1 MPSLEYTLSK
11 GLISKKSGGSEIN
24 LQGVITNTRKKVTA
38 LGDAAALQSP
48 TKADSGR
55 EYLIPAQSQG
65 STITLPNFA
74 GRKTSGKIHLNGA
87 NAGIL
92 TVGDK
97 FSFNN
102 VFGRTFVLTAVADA
116 GGAANG
122 VLQADGSFGLEI
134 GAAPNAAQ
142 AIDHLNNTLTG
153 VGGNNVLTAMSDVTF
168 TQTDVGVS
176 LTIEANSV
184 GVSNNGTITMPTF
197 TNTPTVTGFNDGVD
211 TRDADA
217 SGVELRY
224 MMSGIAGNDID
235 IILPVANA
243 NTKGTFDAT
252 FVGGTVATNGHTPF
266 ASDDTKVTFAA
277 AAVAGDYMILRYDGT
292 SVWAVTGASAADAGI
307 TSA

>member
-74 GRKTSGKIHLNGA
+74 GRKTSGKIHFNGGA
-87 NAGIL
+87 L
-92 TVGDK
+92 TVDDTIV
-97 FSFNN
+97 FSG
-102 VFGRTFVLTAVADA
+102 VFGRTFTLTAVADN
-116 GGAANG
+116 GGNSNG
-122 VLQADGSFGLEI
+122 VLQGDGSFALEI
-134 GAAPNAAQ
+134 GAGPNATQ
-142 AIDHLNNTLTG
+142 GIDHLENTLKG
-153 VGGNNVLTAMSDVTF
+153 VGGNNVFTALAGVTLS
-168 TQTDVGVS
+168 QTDGGAS

-184 GVSNNGTITMPTF
+184 GSSNNGTVTQDLQ
-197 TNTPTVTGFNDGVD
+197 NAATVSGFNDGVD
-211 TRDADA
+211 TRDSDA

-224 MMSGIAGNDID
+224 MMSDTAGNAID
-235 IILPVANA
+235 IILPVANT

-252 FVGGTVATNGHTPF
+252 FVGGTVATDGHTPF
-266 ASDDTKVTFAA
+266 AAANTKVTFAA
-277 AAVAGDYMILRYDGT
+277 GAIAGDYMILRYDGT